1 MKIWYGYGSEHSMNL
16 VMIGEFEDMK
26 SAADAMRVIN
36 DITGQVDADVDAGHI
51 EIGEHTER
59 FSDEMLNLLIDLN
72 VLTVG
77 VDEVQQFAYD
87 VNVKHEGSSI
97 VVTTDEAD
105 VSAFLKVMLHKG
117 ARVQI
122 YSAHDFPDTGYG
134 RGGSAIRIG

>member
-16 VMIGEFEDMK
+16 VMIGEFEDVK
-26 SAADAMRVIN
+26 SAADAMKVIN
-36 DITGQVDADVDAGHI
+36 DVTGQVDADVDAGQI
-51 EIGEHTER
+51 EIGEHAER
-59 FSDEMLNLLIDLN
+59 FSDQMLNLLIDSN

-87 VNVKHEGSSI
+87 VNVEHDGSSI
-97 VVTTDEAD
+97 VITTDEAD

-122 YSAHDFPDTGYG
+122 YSAHDFPETGYG
-134 RGGSAIRIG
+134 RGGSAIGGR